1 MPLYLQLLHTALS
14 TELSAILPILLI
26 LLFVGLATGIFQA
39 AFQIE
44 DTAFSLI
51 PKIIIMIG
59 LPLFGGLSVMHAF
72 ETLATGWI
80 SHAGEIVRQSWS

>member
-1 MPLYLQLLHTALS
+1 MPFYLQLTHLALA
-14 TELSAILPILLI
+14 TELATLLPILLI
-26 LLFVGLATGIFQA
+26 LLVVGLATGIFQA

-44 DTAFSLI
+44 DTAFALL

-59 LPLFGGLSVMHAF
+59 IPLFGGLSMMRAF
-72 ETLATGWI
+72 EVLATGWI